1 MSSSV
6 GMMTF
11 PIYGKIKKMFQTT
24 NQLSK
29 HQIFTSIDYG
39 HSVQRWTACEHL
51 GKTAPDRFIRDP
63 TRIRWQWLGVRGQ
76 KSNTAVVIHGVLS
89 KTRNFLRAAATGRH
103 GGWRNE
109 HLYNSSSSWS
119 SSSISISKKSSSA
132 STCCFNKHHQYLLFI
147 NVAILRST
155 NWKKRKTTS

>member
-109 HLYNSSSSWS
+109 HLYNYHHHHHDH
-119 SSSISISKKSSSA
+119 
-132 STCCFNKHHQYLLFI
+132 HHQYQYQKNHHQHQHAALTNIINTYCLLMLLF
-147 NVAILRST
+147 
-155 NWKKRKTTS
+155 